1 MNHLLRRQ
9 RLEMAALTLL
19 CLGLLARPQ
28 AAAQGFA
35 EGARLCVG
43 SLLPAL
49 FPFMVVC
56 EPLVGI
62 DLPKALLRPLARLQG
77 LQSED
82 TVAALLASWLGGYA
96 VCARLTA
103 QLRSA
108 GRISARDAALLMLLG
123 CCSGPGFVV
132 GYIGRLLLNSTALGA
147 LLYACQLAA
156 NLLAAMFCLPLLPKA
171 DAFGMT
177 DRTQKKEKQELSLP
191 LAISSAASTCL
202 NLCGCV
208 IFFRVVAGVL
218 LAGAELPDI
227 VSACVSAGC
236 EITAGCAAF
245 AALGG
250 RAALYGI
257 CLAMSLLGF
266 SVWGQLKLLLQGQ
279 VPMRLLL
286 AGRLLHAVLFPLL
299 VRALLW
305 ALPDE
310 QAVFNTLAP
319 RVVPMTRLPPDAA
332 VVGLVFLCTLLY
344 KGYKNIYN
352 TI

>member
-9 RLEMAALTLL
+9 RLEMAALALL

-35 EGARLCVG
+35 DGARLCVG

-56 EPLVGI
+56 ELLVGI
-62 DLPKALLRPLARLQG
+62 DLPKVLLRPTARLLG

-82 TVAALLASWLGGYA
+82 TAAALLASWLGGYA

-108 GRISARDAALLMLLG
+108 GRISASDAALLMLLG

-132 GYIGRLLLNSTALGA
+132 GYIGGLLLNSTALGA

-171 DAFGMT
+171 DAPGMIN
-177 DRTQKKEKQELSLP
+177 RPQERQEISLP
-191 LAISSAASTCL
+191 SAISSAASTCL

-218 LAGAELPDI
+218 LADTNLPAAA
-227 VSACVSAGC
+227 SACVSAGC

-245 AALGG
+245 AVLGG

-266 SVWGQLKLLLQGQ
+266 SVWSQLKLLLQGQ
-279 VPMRLLL
+279 VPTRLLL
-286 AGRLLHAVLFPLL
+286 ASRLLHAVLFPLL
-299 VRALLW
+299 VRVLLW

-332 VVGLVFLCTLLY
+332 VVGMAFLCTLLY

>member
-9 RLEMAALTLL
+9 RLEMAALALL
-19 CLGLLARPQ
+19 CLGLLSRPL

-35 EGARLCVG
+35 DGARLCVG

-56 EPLVGI
+56 ELLVGLT
-62 DLPKALLRPLARLQG
+62 LPTALLRPLARLLG

-82 TVAALLASWLGGYA
+82 TAVALLASWLGGYA

-103 QLRSA
+103 QLRAA

-132 GYIGRLLLNSTALGA
+132 GYIGGLLLGSTTLGT
-147 LLYACQLAA
+147 LLYAGQLAA
-156 NLLAAMFCLPLLPKA
+156 NLLAVGLCLPMLPKT
-171 DAFGMT
+171 DAHRISVT
-177 DRTQKKEKQELSLP
+177 PQENAKREISLP
-191 LAISSAASTCL
+191 AAISSAASTCL

-218 LAGAELPDI
+218 LSVAPMPEFAA
-227 VSACVSAGC
+227 ACVSAVC

-245 AALGG
+245 ASIGG
-250 RAALYGI
+250 KAALYGI

-266 SVWGQLKLLLQGQ
+266 SVWGQLRLLLQGQ
-279 VPMRLLL
+279 VPMRPLIIS
-286 AGRLLHAVLFPLL
+286 RLLHAFLFPLL
-299 VRALLW
+299 VRLLLW
-305 ALPDE
+305 ALPQE
-310 QAVFNTLAP
+310 QAVFSTLAP
-319 RVVPMTRLPPDAA
+319 RVVPMCRLPPDAA
-332 VVGLVFLCTLLY
+332 VVAAVFLCTLLY

>member
-9 RLEMAALTLL
+9 RLEMAALVLL

-35 EGARLCVG
+35 DGARLCVG

-56 EPLVGI
+56 ELLAGI
-62 DLPKALLRPLARLQG
+62 ALPKMLLRPLARLLG

-82 TVAALLASWLGGYA
+82 TAAALLASGLGGYA

-132 GYIGRLLLNSTALGA
+132 GYIGGLLLGNTALGV
-147 LLYACQLAA
+147 LLYAGQLAA
-156 NLLAAMFCLPLLPKA
+156 NLLAAGLCLPLLPKA
-171 DAFGMT
+171 EVTGT
-177 DRTQKKEKQELSLP
+177 TNRPQERQDISLP
-191 LAISSAASTCL
+191 SAISSAASTCL

-218 LAGAELPDI
+218 LAGAELPGI

-245 AALGG
+245 AAHGG
-250 RAALYGI
+250 KAALYGI
-257 CLAMSLLGF
+257 CLSMSLLGF
-266 SVWGQLKLLLQGQ
+266 SVWGQMKLLLQGQ
-279 VPMRLLL
+279 VPMQLLVVS
-286 AGRLLHAVLFPLL
+286 RLLHAALFPLL
-299 VRALLW
+299 VRVLLW

-310 QAVFNTLAP
+310 QAVFSTLAP
-319 RVVPMTRLPPDAA
+319 RVVTMTRLPPDAA
-332 VVGLVFLCTLLY
+332 GVGLVFLCTLLY

>member
-9 RLEMAALTLL
+9 HLELAALALL
-19 CLGLLARPQ
+19 CLGLLCRPQ

-35 EGARLCVG
+35 DGARLCVG

-56 EPLVGI
+56 ELLAAIPL
-62 DLPKALLRPLARLQG
+62 PTALLRPLARLLG

-82 TVAALLASWLGGYA
+82 AAAALLAAWLGGYA

-132 GYIGRLLLNSTALGA
+132 GYIGGLLLGNTALGA
-147 LLYACQLAA
+147 LLYGLQLAA
-156 NLLAAMFCLPLLPKA
+156 NLLATGFCLPLLPGR
-171 DAFGMT
+171 DT
-177 DRTQKKEKQELSLP
+177 DWAPPTQKAAEKTGSLP
-191 LAISSAASTCL
+191 EAISAAATTCL

-218 LAGAELPDI
+218 LAGTPLPTAAA
-227 VSACVSAGC
+227 ACVSAVC

-250 RAALYGI
+250 EAALYGI

-266 SVWGQLKLLLQGQ
+266 SVWGQLRLLLQGW
-279 VPMRLLL
+279 VPMRLLF
-286 AGRLLHAVLFPLL
+286 ASRLLHAAIFPLL
-299 VRALLW
+299 VRLLLW
-305 ALPDE
+305 VLPQK
-310 QAVFNTLAP
+310 QAVFTTLSP

-332 VVGLVFLCTLLY
+332 IVGTVFLCTLLY
-344 KGYKNIYN
+344 KGYKNFYN

>member
-1 MNHLLRRQ
+1 MNHLLRQQ
-9 RLEMAALTLL
+9 RLEMAALALL

-35 EGARLCVG
+35 DGARLCVG

-56 EPLVGI
+56 ELLVGI
-62 DLPKALLRPLARLQG
+62 DLSKVLLRPTARLLG

-82 TVAALLASWLGGYA
+82 TAAALLASWLGGYA

-132 GYIGRLLLNSTALGA
+132 GYIGGLLLNSTALGA

-156 NLLAAMFCLPLLPKA
+156 NLLAVMFCLPLLPKA
-171 DAFGMT
+171 DAPGT
-177 DRTQKKEKQELSLP
+177 NNQPQEKQEISLP
-191 LAISSAASTCL
+191 SAISSAASTCL

-218 LAGAELPDI
+218 LADTNLPA
-227 VSACVSAGC
+227 VASACVSAIC
-236 EITAGCAAF
+236 EITAGCAGF
-245 AALGG
+245 AAFGG

-279 VPMRLLL
+279 MPMRLLV
-286 AGRLLHAVLFPLL
+286 ASRLLHVVLFPLL

-305 ALPDE
+305 ALPDA

-319 RVVPMTRLPPDAA
+319 RVVPMTRLPPDVA
-332 VVGLVFLCTLLY
+332 VVGAVFLCTLLY